1 MNTPTDIQIIKQNG
15 HPAFVVIPYDEY
27 VKVFPE
33 RTWVPEGD
41 LIPHEVVGLTIK
53 KGFTLVRAWR
63 EYLGLTQKEVAEKI
77 GITQAALSQMESGEK
92 RLRKATLAKLAKAL
106 GLGVEQV
113 RE

>member
-15 HPAFVVIPYDEY
+15 YPAFVVIPYGEY
-27 VKVFPE
+27 VKVFPDKPWLP
-33 RTWVPEGD
+33 TGD

-63 EYLGLTQKEVAEKI
+63 EYLGLTQKDVADKM

-92 RLRKATLAKLAKAL
+92 KLRKVTLEKLARAL
-106 GLGVEQV
+106 GIEVEQV
-113 RE
+113 RP